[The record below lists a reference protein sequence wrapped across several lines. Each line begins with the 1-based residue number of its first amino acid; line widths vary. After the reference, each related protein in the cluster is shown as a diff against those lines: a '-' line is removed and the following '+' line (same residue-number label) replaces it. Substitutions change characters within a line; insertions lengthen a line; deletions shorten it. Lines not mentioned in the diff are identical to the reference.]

1 MQIELVFALLH
12 IMFSTFVESAGG
24 LTDGELDEAIR
35 ASELTMRRQQAHH
48 AALLAVADQRGVHL
62 VDGHLSL
69 AGYQRA
75 TTNASDNEISRH
87 RTIAE
92 VLNRAPEV
100 GDALAAGHIGV
111 SQVLQ
116 IGRIHTNPRTRE
128 YLPAVASIYVE
139 RAEHA
144 TLADLRDDISSF
156 LQFADQDGA
165 FRDLASAI
173 EHRTARV
180 SDVGGAIDISASG
193 GDPITSARL
202 VAIFEHFVQREF
214 ELDVEARRA
223 EFGDDAAAHTLPRS
237 AGQRRFDAMVTIMET
252 AAAAP
257 ADGERRFDTVLNVL
271 IDEHSFGE
279 VLTRAGLLDD
289 ESADEIIDAAATDP
303 NGWVDRR
310 CETETGQ
317 PVHPLLAL
325 RLAVGAYIRRVV
337 VDSDGVVV
345 DHGRQQ
351 RLFTGPAREAAK
363 LLVRRCEHPGC
374 NVPVRFADV
383 DHLTEWFEGGR
394 TDQRNAGVRC
404 RSHNRFKHRERWRTR
419 RDETGRRFSIRG
431 DGTVVLPAGARS
443 PDFTI
448 DETHRLARAR
458 IAELRQTV
466 SS

>member
-1 MQIELVFALLH
+1 
-12 IMFSTFVESAGG
+12 MFPTILESAVG

-35 ASELTMRRQQAHH
+35 ASELAMRRQHAHH
-48 AALLAVADQRGVHL
+48 ATLIAVAEQRGVHRR
-62 VDGHLSL
+62 DGHLSM
-69 AGYQRA
+69 AGYLRT
-75 TTNASDNEISRH
+75 TTNGSDNEISRH

-100 GDALAAGHIGV
+100 GEALAVGRIGV

-116 IGRIHTNPRTRE
+116 IGRIHTNPRTRDFM
-128 YLPAVASIYVE
+128 PAVAAIYLE

-144 TLADLRDDISSF
+144 PLADLRDDISSF

-180 SDVGGAIDISASG
+180 SDTGGAVDIAASG
-193 GDPITSARL
+193 GDPITAARL

-214 ELDVEARRA
+214 EVDVEARRR
-223 EFGDDAAAHTLPRS
+223 EFGGDAAAHPLPRS
-237 AGQRRFDAMVTIMET
+237 AGQRRFDAMVAIMET
-252 AAAAP
+252 AADAP

-271 IDEHSFGE
+271 IDERSFGE

-289 ESADEIIDAAATDP
+289 ESADDIIDAAATDP
-303 NGWVDRR
+303 AAWVDRR

-325 RLAVGAYIRRVV
+325 RLAVGAHIRRVV

-345 DHGRQQ
+345 DHGRKQ

-363 LLVRRCEHPGC
+363 LLARRCEHPGC
-374 NVPVRFADV
+374 NVSVRFADV

-394 TDQRNAGVRC
+394 TDQRNSGIRC

-419 RDETGRRFSIRG
+419 RDDSGRRRSIRA

-448 DETHRLARAR
+448 DEMHRLARAR
-458 IAELRQTV
+458 AAELRQTV
-466 SS
+466 PS